1 MKEIKTTMY
10 EAIDGALF
18 KDPVDCS
25 SHERGLVSVA
35 DSMIEQQKDF
45 IFLHLEDD
53 SAWKMCGI
61 HYFVQAFSMAGIEQ
75 LNTIFLYKEI
85 LNQTYEYDDRYVHI
99 TPTDANI
106 NQMYFLIADDS
117 GYHYGLYKCDEF
129 IQSFQTLMS
138 DIDQVRIK
146 YENSLGGETNEEQ

>member
-18 KDPVDCS
+18 KDPVDCL
-25 SHERGLVSVA
+25 SHERGLASVA

-53 SAWKMCGI
+53 SAWNICGI

-75 LNTIFLYKEI
+75 LNTIFLYKKI
-85 LNQTYEYDDRYVHI
+85 LDQAYECDGSYVHI

-106 NQMYFLIADDS
+106 NQMCFLIADDS
-117 GYHYGLYKCDEF
+117 GYHYRLYKCDEF

-138 DIDQVRIK
+138 DIDKTRIK
-146 YENSLGGETNEEQ
+146 YENSVGGETNEEQ

>member
-1 MKEIKTTMY
+1 MKEIKTTIY

-18 KDPVDCS
+18 KDPFNCS
-25 SHERGLVSVA
+25 SHERGWASIA

-45 IFLHLEDD
+45 IFLHLEND

-85 LNQTYEYDDRYVHI
+85 LNQTYEYDNSYVHI

-106 NQMYFLIADDS
+106 NQMYFFDI
-117 GYHYGLYKCDEF
+117 
-129 IQSFQTLMS
+129 SF
-138 DIDQVRIK
+138 R
-146 YENSLGGETNEEQ
+146 N

>member
-45 IFLHLEDD
+45 MFLHLEDD

-61 HYFVQAFSMAGIEQ
+61 HYFVQAFNMAGIEQ
-75 LNTIFLYKEI
+75 LNTIFLYKKI
-85 LNQTYEYDDRYVHI
+85 YDQNYTYDGSYVHI
-99 TPTDANI
+99 TPIDANI
-106 NQMYFLIADDS
+106 NQMYYLVADDS
-117 GYHYGLYKCDEF
+117 GYHYRLYKCDEF
-129 IQSFQTLMS
+129 IQSFQTLMF
-138 DIDQVRIK
+138 DIDQARIK

>member
-1 MKEIKTTMY
+1 MKEIKTTIY

-18 KDPVDCS
+18 KDPVNCS
-25 SHERGLVSVA
+25 SHERGLASIA

-45 IFLHLEDD
+45 IFLHLEND

-85 LNQTYEYDDRYVHI
+85 LNQTYEYDDSYVHI

-146 YENSLGGETNEEQ
+146 YENSVGGETNEEQ